1 MTWDFFGPVH
11 IVSLILAVV
20 IIYIMY
26 LALRKATE
34 KTQLWVMGTISFLG
48 ILSMIYNIL
57 FLDNPLENLPLH
69 LCSFNAIILPYAVF
83 KKNEK
88 ICNMLLLWC
97 LGAFVALILNNGIVE
112 LPVLGWR
119 SFFYY
124 FPHVFEFGIPI
135 LMFVFGLV
143 KKNYKT
149 IPMTV
154 VVLLIL
160 FVMTFTAN
168 EVINGFVAEY
178 NLLTPEGK
186 PVVANYMFS
195 SDPTANPLVALFYKI
210 IPFKFF
216 YMLLALPIVFGYLLL
231 VYAPDI
237 RRARK
242 QKKQAV

>member
-11 IVSLILAVV
+11 IISLVLAVI
-20 IIYIMY
+20 IIYVMY
-26 LALRKATE
+26 LALRKTSE
-34 KTQLWVMGTISFLG
+34 KTKLWVMGTISFLG

-57 FLDNPLENLPLH
+57 FLGNPLENLPLH
-69 LCSFNAIILPYAVF
+69 LCSFNAIVLPYAVF
-83 KKNEK
+83 TKHKK

-97 LGAFVALILNNGIVE
+97 LGAFVALILNNGIVG

-143 KKNYKT
+143 EKDYKT
-149 IPMTV
+149 IPMTI

-168 EVINGFVAEY
+168 EVINGFVAQY
-178 NLLTPEGK
+178 GLLTPEGK

-195 SDPTANPLVALFYKI
+195 SDPTANPLVALFYSI
-210 IPFKFF
+210 IPIKFF
-216 YMLLALPIVFGYLLL
+216 YMLLALPIVFVYLLL
-231 VYAPDI
+231 VYAPELI
-237 RRARK
+237 RARK
-242 QKKQAV
+242 QKKLSV